1 MPGIPGM
8 IPDVGSIPEGGR
20 AFDRNDER
28 VNHADRFRLELL
40 VTNEEINQLPNPP
53 GLVPAAAVYPAR
65 LELRR

>member
-28 VNHADRFRLELL
+28 VN
-40 VTNEEINQLPNPP
+40 QLPNPP